1 MLVYAALDGESKWTP
16 CLSDVDYGRLV
27 YLDFAQRIAAETVGE
42 HVDEKARLLQRQGDS
57 RAG

>member
-1 MLVYAALDGESKWTP
+1 MGRANGLLVFPIADNGQLA
-16 CLSDVDYGRLV
+16 